1 MTENRSSIDQ
11 DFSNL
16 NLVSTSNVFRLF
28 MIGLSNDIKQH
39 FLIFYSYRLYHIRC
53 NKSFLSWKIDKIK

>member
-39 FLIFYSYRLYHIRC
+39 FLIFYSYRLYHIR
-53 NKSFLSWKIDKIK
+53 